1 MHVFD
6 RICSRE
12 RAGARET
19 HSGGIGD
26 AAGKAIMIKSTLK
39 LIVVLSFMAIAWQTH
54 AGDMKVEAAI
64 AKDKETRPATTFPAD
79 VPKLYAFFR
88 THGSE
93 KGDKLR
99 GVWIA
104 EDVGDAAPRQTKIDE
119 ATLTAD
125 QDDFYGAFSLSKPT
139 KGWPVGKY
147 RVDIYSG
154 DEVATSVE
162 FTIKAGK
169 SKKESDEESEDHS
182 SDE

>member
-1 MHVFD
+1 MKRTVVSLALAAIFA
-6 RICSRE
+6 S
-12 RAGARET
+12 
-19 HSGGIGD
+19 HSYGGDI
-26 AAGKAIMIKSTLK
+26 
-39 LIVVLSFMAIAWQTH
+39 
-54 AGDMKVEAAI
+54 KVEAAI
-64 AKDKETRPATTFPAD
+64 AKDKDTRPDTTFPAD

-104 EDVGDAAPRQTKIDE
+104 EDVGAAAPKQTKIDE

-147 RVDIYSG
+147 RVDIYAG
-154 DEVATSVE
+154 DEVATSVK
-162 FTIKAGK
+162 FTIKSGK
-169 SKKESDEESEDHS
+169 SEKKESDESEND
-182 SDE
+182 

>member
-1 MHVFD
+1 MKHLLTL
-6 RICSRE
+6 I
-12 RAGARET
+12 
-19 HSGGIGD
+19 
-26 AAGKAIMIKSTLK
+26 AA
-39 LIVVLSFMAIAWQTH
+39 VAIASQIQ
-54 AGDMKVEAAI
+54 AGDMKVEAVI
-64 AKDKETRPATTFPAD
+64 AKDKDTRPATIFPTNI
-79 VPKLYAFFR
+79 PKLYAFFR

-104 EDVGDAAPRQTKIDE
+104 EDVGDAAPKQTKIDE
-119 ATLTAD
+119 ATLTAE
-125 QDDFYGAFSLSKPT
+125 QDNFYGAFSLSKPT

-169 SKKESDEESEDHS
+169 SKKDSDEESRDDS
-182 SDE
+182 ADE